1 MAIIT
6 WSIGKCWNIFL
17 KVGIFQAIFQVSKG
31 LTTAT
36 PLRRQDRTHPPETG
50 EAGGA
55 VAAWCRNLEIAG
67 VKGSSPRT
75 WCQNPRKGE
84 LKHQIVRF
92 HGEKIEGIHE
102 FHQEIAGI
110 FMGYIPSLEFGWDH
124 WDMHSMYH
132 TGIVMRYTEL
142 HTMNERTTVGRFWR
156 GRSKRQ
162 ILTINHSQKCDRE
175 KWGLATTNEYCKDDQ
190 QLWSS

>member
-6 WSIGKCWNIFL
+6 WSIGKCWKIFP

-84 LKHQIVRF
+84 LRHQIVRF

-110 FMGYIPSLEFGWDH
+110 SMGYIPSLEFCYRGSLGYTQYVSYWDCH
-124 WDMHSMYH
+124 EICRITHH
-132 TGIVMRYTEL
+132 
-142 HTMNERTTVGRFWR
+142 ERTNDSRKVL
-156 GRSKRQ
+156 KRQ
-162 ILTINHSQKCDRE
+162 KQ
-175 KWGLATTNEYCKDDQ
+175 TTNTNNQ
-190 QLWSS
+190 